1 MKHPQAP
8 AAVLMVRPAL
18 FGFNPHTAHSNAF
31 QSDLG
36 LSREEVSKLALKEFD
51 QVVEVLRAN
60 DVEAVVVEDTVQPP
74 KPDAVFPNNWISFH
88 GDGKVILYPM
98 LAENR
103 RSERDSAVLDRIKL
117 VYKAEHVFDFSHF
130 EKRNLFLEG
139 TGSVVFD
146 YVNKIAYACRSP
158 RTSEVVLT
166 EVCSEL
172 GCRPILFDAVD
183 EQDQPVYHTNVL
195 MCVGTEFAVICL
207 DAIHA
212 EDDQERVLES
222 FSNTGHKVIAIS
234 YAQMRAFAG
243 NMLEVVTNTGNP
255 IVLVSQTAFSA
266 LLPGQIHAI
275 STFVDMIPLTIPTI
289 EAYGGGSVR
298 CILAGIFN
306 EKRPV

>member
-1 MKHPQAP
+1 
-8 AAVLMVRPAL
+8 
-18 FGFNPHTAHSNAF
+18 
-31 QSDLG
+31 
-36 LSREEVSKLALKEFD
+36 
-51 QVVEVLRAN
+51 
-60 DVEAVVVEDTVQPP
+60 
-74 KPDAVFPNNWISFH
+74 
-88 GDGKVILYPM
+88 M